1 MRLTSAKDL
10 TDSEIR
16 VIPWLPMFL
25 SFAAIGERV
34 GLSAATVKA
43 VAIGLYRRLD
53 VASRSEAVER
63 CVELGVLAAVPASS
77 GSPAAP
83 PPADEDVRPCL
94 ESLDEAFFRMT
105 AVRDATGRIV
115 DFRYHYCNRAA
126 LEVLGRPRAQVIGR
140 SLLELF
146 PSHLTDGLFDAYVE
160 VVESGVP
167 LRYEFTFNEAG
178 VVGEFEV
185 LVSSHGDGY
194 VLSGH
199 DISDRKRR
207 ERNLVLVND
216 QLQEAL
222 TSRVVIE
229 QAKGYAA
236 ALSGTDPETAYQVI
250 RRHARD
256 NHRRIG
262 EVARSVVS
270 GEIDLREK
278 RKGTG

>member
-1 MRLTSAKDL
+1 MRMGVTDL
-10 TDSEIR
+10 SDAEFR
-16 VIPWLPMFL
+16 VVPWLPMLL
-25 SFAAIGERV
+25 SFADIGERV
-34 GLSAATVKA
+34 GMSASTVKA
-43 VAIGLYRRLD
+43 VVVGLYGRLG
-53 VASRSEAVER
+53 VVCRSEAVER
-63 CVELGVLAAVPASS
+63 CVELGVLGANPA
-77 GSPAAP
+77 GSEPPVAH
-83 PPADEDVRPCL
+83 PPAQEDVRPYL

-115 DFRYHYCNRAA
+115 DFRYQYCNPAGLA
-126 LEVLGRPRAQVIGR
+126 VLGRDREGVFGR
-140 SLLELF
+140 SLLEMF

-160 VVESGVP
+160 VVETGNP
-167 LRYEFTFNEAG
+167 LRYEFAFDEAG

-185 LVSSHGDGY
+185 LVSRHGDGY

-207 ERNLVLVND
+207 ERNLVVVND

-256 NHRRIG
+256 SRRQVG
-262 EVARSVVS
+262 DVARSVVS
-270 GEIDLREK
+270 GEIDLREE
-278 RKGTG
+278 RQGTG